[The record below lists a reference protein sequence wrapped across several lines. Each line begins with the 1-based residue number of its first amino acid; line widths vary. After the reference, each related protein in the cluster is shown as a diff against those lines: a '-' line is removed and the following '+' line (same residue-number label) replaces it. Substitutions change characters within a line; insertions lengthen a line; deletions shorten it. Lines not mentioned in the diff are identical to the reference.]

1 MSWSKPLATAV
12 VGVVAALALYRF
24 AWLPVQCN
32 YVEGRLRG
40 ATEAILDEPPMRQHI
55 RARTNLAEIERLPL
69 YCRRG
74 AETQMVI
81 AANYRILG
89 RYPDAIAAYIA
100 ALDVEK
106 RPEIY
111 LQLGL
116 TQIQDGR
123 TDEAIRNLAT
133 AVRFH
138 PPIVGD
144 IPESLHAL
152 VNAEVKPNP

>member
-1 MSWSKPLATAV
+1 MSWSKPLAAIAVAV
-12 VGVVAALALYRF
+12 VAGLTLYRF
-24 AWLPVQCN
+24 VWLPLQCN

-40 ATEAILDEPPMRQHI
+40 TTEAVLDEPPMRQHI
-55 RARTNLAEIERLPL
+55 RARANLAEIERLPL
-69 YCRRG
+69 HCRRG

-89 RYPDAIAAYIA
+89 RYDDAIAAYIS

-123 TDEAIRNLAT
+123 TGEAIRNLAT

-138 PPIVGD
+138 PPLINE
-144 IPESLHAL
+144 IPEGIRASVSVAS
-152 VNAEVKPNP
+152 APY

>member
-1 MSWSKPLATAV
+1 MSWSKPLAILA
-12 VGVVAALALYRF
+12 VGVVASLALYRF
-24 AWLPVQCN
+24 VWLPVQCN
-32 YVEGRLRG
+32 FVEGRIRG
-40 ATEAILDEPPMRQHI
+40 ATESVLDEPPMRRHI
-55 RARTNLAEIERLPL
+55 RARANLAEIERLPL

-74 AETQMVI
+74 AEAQMVI

-89 RYPDAIAAYIA
+89 RYDDAISAYIS

-116 TQIQDGR
+116 TQIMDGR
-123 TDEAIRNLAT
+123 TSEAIRNLAT

-138 PPIVGD
+138 PPLID
-144 IPESLHAL
+144 EIPESLRAP
-152 VNAEVKPNP
+152 VNAEVKSHS